1 MNGMNGTINAL
12 QERIGRLVNENTGM
26 ESEMRGVQ

>member
-1 MNGMNGTINAL
+1 MNGTINAL

-26 ESEMRGVQ
+26 ESDMRGVQ